1 MTGLRR
7 RAADRLPTVL
17 RMALV
22 AVLAVGCGSAAP
34 SASTPAASSLATTP
48 SPVASL
54 TPVPGSSSAA
64 APSSSLP
71 TTTSTEFGEIWDALP
86 PSFPTLPGQQ
96 PATTAPGA
104 TSGSF
109 AVDMDVAAATAAVRA
124 ALEAQGWRT
133 VDVGSPLED
142 GTVVLTAAGSAVGC
156 ATEVRFTP
164 TSGTVVMSVLY
175 GAACPFA

>member
-1 MTGLRR
+1 MTGLPR
-7 RAADRLPTVL
+7 RAADRLRVVL
-17 RMALV
+17 GLALAV
-22 AVLAVGCGSAAP
+22 ALAVGCGSPAP
-34 SASTPAASSLATTP
+34 SRSTQASGSATTTP
-48 SPVASL
+48 SPAASL
-54 TPVPGSSSAA
+54 TPIPGGSVGDT
-64 APSSSLP
+64 PSPSIP
-71 TTTSTEFGEIWDALP
+71 TTSTTEFGEIWDALP

-109 AVDMDVAAATAAVRA
+109 AVDMDVAAAVPAVRT
-124 ALEAQGWRT
+124 ALEAQGWT
-133 VDVGSPLED
+133 VDVSSPLED

-156 ATEVRFTP
+156 KTEVRFTP